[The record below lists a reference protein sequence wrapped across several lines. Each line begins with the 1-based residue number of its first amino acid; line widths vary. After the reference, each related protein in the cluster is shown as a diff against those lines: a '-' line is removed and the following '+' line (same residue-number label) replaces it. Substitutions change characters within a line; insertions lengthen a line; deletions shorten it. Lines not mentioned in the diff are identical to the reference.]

1 MMAGFWASQKAEWQV
16 ERRVPGRS
24 VRTMQLWVF
33 EAGYYLGALGVF
45 ALLGVFQGDTKG
57 WEALPWMLVGWAG
70 ILGSYLSG
78 GFGIA
83 YLFDALVKRRKPVT
97 VK

>member
-1 MMAGFWASQKAEWQV
+1 MGFWANLRREWTA
-16 ERRVPGRS
+16 ERRVPGRND
-24 VRTMQLWVF
+24 RTMQLWVY
-33 EAGYYLGALGVF
+33 EAGYYLGCIGVLG
-45 ALLGVFQGDTKG
+45 LLTFFQGDTRG

-70 ILGSYLSG
+70 ILSSFLTG